1 MQITIKDTM
10 IKRMLAL
17 EVEDC
22 LSKRNSKLVNEIFA
36 DPKFQKR
43 LAKELSAYFNEQADV
58 VSDMIAEI
66 EIPQLGKAVRES
78 F

>member
-1 MQITIKDTM
+1 MQITIKDTL

-22 LSKRNSKLVNEIFA
+22 LSKHNSKLVNEIFA

-43 LAKELSAYFNEQADV
+43 LAKELSAYFNEQGDV
-58 VSDMIAEI
+58 VGDLIQEI
-66 EIPQLGKAVRES
+66 DIPQLTKAIRES
-78 F
+78 V